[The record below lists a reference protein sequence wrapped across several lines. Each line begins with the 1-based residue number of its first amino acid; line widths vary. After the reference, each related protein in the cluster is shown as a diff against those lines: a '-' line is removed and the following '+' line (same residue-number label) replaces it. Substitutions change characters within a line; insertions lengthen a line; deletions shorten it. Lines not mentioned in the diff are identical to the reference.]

1 MTNYL
6 SISFGLILALGISV
20 YLVPVVIRLVKALR
34 LFDHP
39 NERSSALRPI
49 PTLGGIAIFLSF
61 VFAVTI
67 STYGNELPGL
77 IYIFAAL
84 LLMFVVGLKDDI
96 VDLPPWKKLVAEMI
110 AAGCIIIFAK
120 IRFTSLHGFFGIE
133 EISLLSSIIITT
145 FFIIVIINAF
155 NLMDGIDGLAAG
167 LSILYASIFGFWFLV
182 NDHLNYAIL
191 SFTLVGSIAGFF
203 YFNVFGG
210 KNKIFMGDT
219 GSLVLG
225 TILSVIVIQ
234 FNEFNINPISH
245 FSVKSAPAVAFG
257 ILIYPLI
264 DTLRVFIIRV
274 LQKKSPF
281 TPDKNH
287 LHHRLLALGFSH
299 RKASFTI
306 ILTNMLFVIPV
317 FALHD
322 IGIIWL
328 MAFIILVSSILF
340 GIPAYFIKKKNLII
354 YNDPHQQLLTI
365 SLKRKTIKYSKSE
378 KNFEREK
385 YNSKFLK
392 IQVLLQKLNIW

>member
-6 SISFGLILALGISV
+6 SITLGLLLALGISI
-20 YLVPVVIRLVKALR
+20 YLVPVVIRLVKELR

-67 STYGNELPGL
+67 SLYGYELPEL
-77 IYIFAAL
+77 IYIFAVL

-96 VDLPPWKKLVAEMI
+96 VDLPPWKKLVAELI

-120 IRFTSLHGFFGIE
+120 IRFTNLHGFFGIE
-133 EISLLSSIIITT
+133 DIGLISSIIITT

-167 LSILYASIFGFWFLV
+167 LSILYATIFGFWFLI
-182 NDHLNYAIL
+182 NNHLNYAIL

-225 TILSVIVIQ
+225 TILSIIVIQ
-234 FNEFNINPISH
+234 FNEYNISPLGH

-274 LQKKSPF
+274 LHKRSPF
-281 TPDKNH
+281 KPDKNH
-287 LHHRLLALGFSH
+287 LHHRLLVLGFSH

-306 ILTNMLFVIPV
+306 ILTNMLFIVPI
-317 FALHD
+317 FALND
-322 IGIIWL
+322 IGLIWL
-328 MAFIILVSSILF
+328 MAFIIFVSSALF
-340 GIPAYFIKKKNLII
+340 ALPAYFIKKKNLILH
-354 YNDPHQQLLTI
+354 NDPHQQLLTI
-365 SLKRKTIKYSKSE
+365 NLKRKPNNYGYSE
-378 KNFEREK
+378 KKFEREK
-385 YNSKFLK
+385 YPTKILK
-392 IQVLLQKLNIW
+392 IQMLLQKLNIW

>member
-1 MTNYL
+1 MTNYF
-6 SISFGLILALGISV
+6 SITRGLLLALLFSI

-61 VFAVTI
+61 VFTVTI
-67 STYGNELPGL
+67 CLYGNEIPEL

-120 IRFTSLHGFFGIE
+120 IRFTNLHGFLGIE
-133 EISLLSSIIITT
+133 EISLVSSIIITA

-203 YFNVFGG
+203 YFNVFGE

-225 TILSVIVIQ
+225 TILSIIVIQ
-234 FNEFNINPISH
+234 FNEFNINSLGH

-287 LHHRLLALGFSH
+287 LHHRLLVLGFSH
-299 RKASFTI
+299 KKASFTI
-306 ILTNMLFVIPV
+306 ILINMLFIIPIY
-317 FALHD
+317 ALND
-322 IGIIWL
+322 IGLVWL
-328 MAFIILVSSILF
+328 MTFIIIMSSILF
-340 GIPAYFIKKKNLII
+340 TLPAYFINKKNLILQ
-354 YNDPHQQLLTI
+354 NDPHQQLLTI
-365 SLKRKTIKYSKSE
+365 NLKRKPIKFGNSG

-385 YNSKFLK
+385 YPSKILK
-392 IQVLLQKLNIW
+392 IQTILQKLNIW